1 MDYQDILLRY
11 LGRLVTITTFGYIK
25 IWGEVAEVNGDH
37 VRLINTLVT
46 TEHDDQGWYS
56 QIQHADLDSNC
67 GPRNAETIIQFHQI
81 VAISCQDTIH
91 PDAAPYG
98 RNADQGSAVA
108 DEKEEPRLVSSGQP
122 HPETLVAE
130 TPEDVLERS
139 LHLDRLRLE
148 IGMGL
153 VKLATAEQGDLLR
166 RIPLVRSQVA
176 GELGIA
182 VPRVRVQ
189 DNPRLAMS
197 AYRILLEDAPIAAWE
212 LTCDRLLAI
221 DSGQVTKT
229 VPGTAAKEPVYGL
242 PALWIMPGQREQAE
256 MHGYLVCEPGA
267 ALAVHLQHVL
277 KEYAAEMFSVDD
289 LRQLLTRLEKIAPA
303 AASEATLRVPVP
315 ELHVVLRRLL
325 MEEVSIKNLPRILEA
340 IALRACSPH
349 ESEDLVIAARL
360 AISRAMCHELCG
372 EDGRLY
378 VVMLDRSAT
387 NYVQTQ
393 LAEGDTAKTDWV
405 HHLVTSLSR
414 FFRDAPERR
423 RDLALL
429 VEADLRLP
437 LWKLV
442 RPRLGRQVVLSR
454 DEVPSEVP
462 LEVVRILDLEDLGV
476 QQGSLVDTTGETLV
490 PARAFARPRPHG
502 ELPPGDL
509 PRQPR

>member
-37 VRLINTLVT
+37 VRLVNTLVT

-56 QIQHADLDSNC
+56 QIQHADPDNNS

-81 VAISCQDTIH
+81 VAISCQDNIH

-98 RNADQGSAVA
+98 RDAAKGCAAA
-108 DEKEEPRLVSSGQP
+108 DEKAEPRLFSSEP
-122 HPETLVAE
+122 HPETLFPE
-130 TPEDVLERS
+130 TPEDTLGRS
-139 LHLDRLRLE
+139 LNLDRLRLE
-148 IGMGL
+148 IGLGL
-153 VKLATAEQGDLLR
+153 VKLATNEKGDLLR

-176 GELGIA
+176 SELGLA
-182 VPRVRVQ
+182 VPPVRVQ
-189 DNPRLAMS
+189 DNPRLAAN
-197 AYRILLEDAPIAAWE
+197 AYRILLEDAPIATWE
-212 LTCDRLLAI
+212 LACDRLLAI

-277 KEYAAEMFSVDD
+277 KEYAAELFSVDD
-289 LRQLLTRLEKIAPA
+289 LRQLLTRLEKVAPA
-303 AASEATLRVPVP
+303 AANEATLRVPLP

-340 IALRACSPH
+340 VALRACSPH
-349 ESEDLVIAARL
+349 EGEDLVVAARL
-360 AISRAMCHELCG
+360 AISRTMCHELCG
-372 EDGRLY
+372 DDGRLC
-378 VVMLDRSAT
+378 VVMFDRSAT
-387 NYVQTQ
+387 DYIQAQ
-393 LAEGDTAKTDWV
+393 MASGEIARTDWV
-405 HHLVTSLSR
+405 HDLVTCLSR
-414 FFRDAPERR
+414 FFRDAPQRR
-423 RDLALL
+423 HNLALL

-442 RPRLGRQVVLSR
+442 RPRLDRQVVLAR
-454 DEVPSEVP
+454 DEVPPEVP
-462 LEVVRILDLEDLGV
+462 LEVVRVLDLEDLGV
-476 QQGSLVDTTGETLV
+476 QQGSLVDTTGESPV
-490 PARAFARPRPHG
+490 PARVASKQRPHG
-502 ELPPGDL
+502 ELPPGEL